1 MACKFIVYFAAK
13 LRHFHSGDADAAPA
27 AAPLRFGLFSHSA
40 LLWFGFRY
48 RFCIFRYSFRSAL
61 VWFSFCLQLKRVFDW
76 DLHLPLACVCV
87 GGEGVC
93 RYWDLGAKV
102 SSLSKRILCGCE

>member
-27 AAPLRFGLFSHSA
+27 PAPAAAPLRFGLFYYSA

-76 DLHLPLACVCV
+76 DLHLPLACVRAA
-87 GGEGVC
+87 GWEG
-93 RYWDLGAKV
+93 
-102 SSLSKRILCGCE
+102 